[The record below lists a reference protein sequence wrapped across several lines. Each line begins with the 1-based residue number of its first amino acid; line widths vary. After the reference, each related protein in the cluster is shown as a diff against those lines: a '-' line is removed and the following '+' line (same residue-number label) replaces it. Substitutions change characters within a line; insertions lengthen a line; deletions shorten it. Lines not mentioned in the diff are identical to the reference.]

1 MRNSSQKFS
10 RPLRGRF
17 FLKKE
22 FNSSQKIFVNENTIH
37 QYFKYIRPKLE
48 KDSIFRLLSP
58 LLQIFFGI
66 PHSKEFKSK
75 IHYNM
80 EKNKIDVLES
90 LILEFVNK
98 QQLLI
103 N

>member
-1 MRNSSQKFS
+1 MNIW
-10 RPLRGRF
+10 
-17 FLKKE
+17 E
-22 FNSSQKIFVNENTIH
+22 V
-37 QYFKYIRPKLE
+37 
-48 KDSIFRLLSP
+48 
-58 LLQIFFGI
+58 LQIFFGI
-66 PHSKEFKSK
+66 PHSKEFKSR